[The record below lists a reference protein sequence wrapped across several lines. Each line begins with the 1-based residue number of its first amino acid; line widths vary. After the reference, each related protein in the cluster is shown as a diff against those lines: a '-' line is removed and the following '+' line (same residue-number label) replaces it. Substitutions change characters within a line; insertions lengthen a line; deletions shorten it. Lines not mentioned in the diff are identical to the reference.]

1 MASLINRPAGGHFPH
16 DKWVRLVNEVMMSV
30 APKGMDQVRFFYL
43 LLSFF
48 VHKNV
53 ETFCKNIYA
62 THKQEIMTQHEKA
75 AVVTLPSVFFFILFF
90 CTKQE
95 ILEYVST
102 LHLELLTRRLTFLR
116 IFAQLQ

>member
-30 APKGMDQVRFFYL
+30 APKGMDQVRFFCL
-43 LLSFF
+43 CFF
-48 VHKNV
+48 YHKNV

-75 AVVTLPSVFFFILFF
+75 AVVTLSTALCFFPFF
-90 CTKQE
+90 LYQ
-95 ILEYVST
+95 
-102 LHLELLTRRLTFLR
+102 TRN
-116 IFAQLQ
+116 

>member
-30 APKGMDQVRFFYL
+30 APKGMDQVRFF
-43 LLSFF
+43 STVFF

-53 ETFCKNIYA
+53 RTFCKNIYA

-75 AVVTLPSVFFFILFF
+75 AVVTLPCVFFFFSFF
-90 CTKQE
+90 LYETRN
-95 ILEYVST
+95 LRVREYVAP
-102 LHLELLTRRLTFLR
+102 R
-116 IFAQLQ
+116 IAD

>member
-30 APKGMDQVRFFYL
+30 APKGMDQVRFF
-43 LLSFF
+43 LSFF

-75 AVVTLPSVFFFILFF
+75 AVVTLPYVFLSFFLSFFLFFF

-95 ILEYVST
+95 I
-102 LHLELLTRRLTFLR
+102 
-116 IFAQLQ
+116 